1 MITKISIFRTKNR
14 ELMCL
19 GQVLAIAG
27 ILMFSALFLSAC
39 GNVLNSEDKLP
50 VLEFKSRFEVESK
63 KLSITG
69 NIARSKTGE
78 TEINIGSPE
87 ALAGLKFKHSGS
99 ENLISKDGLTYK
111 TDELILP
118 GTSDLTAIFEA
129 IDYMAGQK
137 DEEPFFT
144 DSKEM
149 AFIGKISAGK
159 FELRADKKTG
169 FITEIKAGEQATV
182 KFFGQEKLTS

>member
-1 MITKISIFRTKNR
+1 MRRFFT
-14 ELMCL
+14 
-19 GQVLAIAG
+19 IAG
-27 ILMFSALFLSAC
+27 MLLFAALFLSAC
-39 GNVLNSEDKLP
+39 DNVLEPAGKCP
-50 VLEFKSRFEVESK
+50 VLEFKSNFEVESK

-69 NIARSKTGE
+69 NIVRSQAGE
-78 TEINIGSPE
+78 IEINVDSPE

-118 GTSDLTAIFEA
+118 GTSGLTAIFEA
-129 IDYMAGQK
+129 IDYMASNK
-137 DEEPFFT
+137 DEEAFFK
-144 DSKEM
+144 DDKEM
-149 AFIGKISAGK
+149 AFIGKTSAGK

-169 FITEIKAGEQATV
+169 FITEIKVGEQNTV

>member
-1 MITKISIFRTKNR
+1 MRRFFTIAEILIF
-14 ELMCL
+14 
-19 GQVLAIAG
+19 A
-27 ILMFSALFLSAC
+27 ALFLSAC
-39 GNVLNSEDKLP
+39 GNVLKSEDKLP
-50 VLEFKSRFEVESK
+50 VLEFKSNFEVESK

-69 NIARSKTGE
+69 NIARSQPGE
-78 TEINIGSPE
+78 IEINIDSPE

-118 GTSDLTAIFEA
+118 ETSNLNAIFEA
-129 IDYMAGQK
+129 IDYMASNK
-137 DEEPFFT
+137 DEEAFFK
-144 DSKEM
+144 DDKEM

-169 FITEIKAGEQATV
+169 YITEIKVGEQATI